1 MTRRRAVL
9 TVLIAVAG
17 LAGCAQATPQVTW
30 DVDECDYCRMTV
42 SDKRFGSAAVT
53 SGGRTVH
60 FDSIE
65 CLAAWV
71 DAQPAS
77 PRGIWI
83 ADASAPGTL
92 LPVADVRFHRTAVGK
107 SPMGKGF
114 VAVARSA
121 GPTPWDG
128 PVLSWVE
135 VRAAVA
141 REGMQT
147 ISAAAN
153 HAGH

>member
-1 MTRRRAVL
+1 MTRHGAAV
-9 TVLIAVAG
+9 TAMIAVAT
-17 LAGCAQATPQVTW
+17 LMSCAPAAPSVAW
-30 DVDECDYCRMTV
+30 DVDECDFCRMTV
-42 SDKRFGSAAVT
+42 SDRRFGAAAVT

-77 PRGIWI
+77 PRSIMI
-83 ADASAPGTL
+83 ADAASPGTL
-92 LPVADVRFHRTAVGK
+92 LPVEALRFHRTAVGT

-114 VAVARSA
+114 VAVARTA
-121 GPTPWDG
+121 GVTPWDG
-128 PVLSWVE
+128 AILSWDE

-141 REGMQT
+141 QEGMQNT
-147 ISAAAN
+147 PTA

>member
-1 MTRRRAVL
+1 VTRQSAAL
-9 TVLIAVAG
+9 TALIAVAG
-17 LAGCAQATPQVTW
+17 LMSCAPAAPDITW

-53 SGGRTVH
+53 ANGRTVH

-71 DAQPAS
+71 DAQPSA
-77 PRGIWI
+77 PRAVVI

-92 LPVADVRFHRTAVGK
+92 LPVAELRFHRTAVGK

-128 PVLSWVE
+128 PVLTWVE

-147 ISAAAN
+147 TSAAAN
-153 HAGH
+153 HADH